1 MTYEEQWN
9 LQGKDFYSKVKC
21 CANCQNWEIDPCLI
35 FEYAYNTCK
44 HDENKDKVIFRSW
57 DGYCQ
62 KYKKKFQ
69 YRDIRLEEN
78 LIANNRKK
86 E

>member
-44 HDENKDKVIFRSW
+44 HD
-57 DGYCQ
+57 
-62 KYKKKFQ
+62 
-69 YRDIRLEEN
+69 
-78 LIANNRKK
+78 
-86 E
+86 